1 MQTNHLTKKVDHLLE
16 WNRANMLAPNSEYQ
30 RGSVWTTPQ
39 KMRLVDSVMRGS
51 PIPLIDLNHI
61 RKEVAGAQRD
71 DFEII
76 DGQQRIDALHEF
88 MEGHFKLFD
97 PIADEAAAQFPS
109 FIKEQPCRWAGKSF
123 EELDKEEQIRFR
135 DTELSVVMIQ
145 TDAQNEA
152 RDLFIRLQAGMPLNA
167 QEKRDAWPGNFTE
180 YILKIGGKPEIPRY
194 PGNEFF
200 NAVMKARKR
209 NRGDYRQLAAQMF
222 LLLMAR

>member
-1 MQTNHLTKKVDHLLE
+1 MQTNHLTKKVDQLLE
-16 WNRANMLAPNSEYQ
+16 WNRANMLAPNPEYQ
-30 RGSVWTTPQ
+30 RGSVWTPPQ
-39 KMRLVDSVMRGS
+39 KKRLVDSVMRGY
-51 PIPLIDLNHI
+51 PIPLIYLHHI

-76 DGQQRIDALHEF
+76 DGQQRIAALHEF

-109 FIKEQPCRWAGKSF
+109 FIKELPCRWAGKAF
-123 EELDKEEQIRFR
+123 DELDKDEQIRFR

-145 TDAQNEA
+145 TEAQNEA
-152 RDLFIRLQAGMPLNA
+152 RDLFIRLQAGLPLNA

-194 PGNEFF
+194 PRP
-200 NAVMKARKR
+200 ARIKVV
-209 NRGDYRQLAAQMF
+209 DL
-222 LLLMAR
+222 